1 MPNKGFIFLNGSAH
15 GRMLALFMAWL
26 YGLVLYSAYLFLLW
40 LWRERAET
48 VLVGLFFGTLTAA
61 QFIANKL
68 VDYGVG
74 VAPAGTVI
82 FMTNVAV
89 LDAMAVFY
97 GRQFAMR
104 AVRLGFFF
112 QAAVAFAAWS
122 ASQLPPP
129 AWFAER
135 AAVVDSVIAPS
146 ARIAIASLTAYLASS
161 TIDVY
166 IVTRWPRL
174 HILARVYSSSLVAQ
188 VVDTA
193 LFITL
198 AFGPSA
204 EVILGQIIVKW
215 LQIPLE
221 ALLVYGARRYVGAI
235 RAPTA

>member
-1 MPNKGFIFLNGSAH
+1 
-15 GRMLALFMAWL
+15 MLALFIAWG
-26 YGLVLYSAYLFLLW
+26 YGVALYLFYLLLLR
-40 LWRERAET
+40 LWREGADA
-48 VLVGLFFGTLTAA
+48 VLVGLFFGSLTAA

-89 LDAMAVFY
+89 LDAMAIYF
-97 GRQFAMR
+97 GRQFALR

-122 ASQLPPP
+122 ASTLPPP
-129 AWFAER
+129 AWFADR

-146 ARIAIASLTAYLASS
+146 ARIAVASLIAYLVSS
-161 TIDVY
+161 TVDVY
-166 IVTRWPRL
+166 IVTKWPRL
-174 HILARVYSSSLVAQ
+174 HVLIRAYSSSLVAQ

-193 LFITL
+193 VFISL
-198 AFGPSA
+198 AFGP
-204 EVILGQIIVKW
+204 ELQIIWGQILVKW

-221 ALLVYGARRYVGAI
+221 ALLIYGARRYVA
-235 RAPTA
+235 ALTNKSP

>member
-1 MPNKGFIFLNGSAH
+1 
-15 GRMLALFMAWL
+15 MLALFMAWL

-235 RAPTA
+235 RAPTT

>member
-1 MPNKGFIFLNGSAH
+1 
-15 GRMLALFMAWL
+15 MLALLMAWL
-26 YGLVLYSAYLFLLW
+26 FGLVLYSAYLFLLR
-40 LWRERAET
+40 LWRERVET

-135 AAVVDSVIAPS
+135 AALVDSVIAPS
-146 ARIAIASLTAYLASS
+146 ARIAIASLTAYLVSS

-193 LFITL
+193 LFITM

-204 EVILGQIIVKW
+204 DIILGQIIVKW

>member
-1 MPNKGFIFLNGSAH
+1 M
-15 GRMLALFMAWL
+15 AL
-26 YGLVLYSAYLFLLW
+26 YLFYLLLLR
-40 LWRERAET
+40 LWRERVDA

-89 LDAMAVFY
+89 LDAMAIYF
-97 GRQFAMR
+97 GRRFALR

-112 QAAVAFAAWS
+112 QAAVAFAAWG
-122 ASQLPPP
+122 ASTLPPP

-146 ARIAIASLTAYLASS
+146 ARIALASLTAYILSS
-161 TIDVY
+161 TVDVY

-174 HILARVYSSSLVAQ
+174 HVLLRAYSSSVVAQ

-193 LFITL
+193 VFISL
-198 AFGPSA
+198 AFGP
-204 EVILGQIIVKW
+204 ELEIIWGQILVKW

-221 ALLVYGARRYVGAI
+221 ALLIYGARRYVA
-235 RAPTA
+235 ALADKNP